1 MKKLIEDINLA
12 FPLSIDKTPEGK
24 IVPCA
29 EVGEEG
35 YGANIN
41 YTLQITYQNNRA
53 IFSIC
58 TTCKVPLPRRS
69 TVLKDLFPRR
79 FMKFPSSHVVRYI
92 KNQ

>member
-53 IFSIC
+53 I
-58 TTCKVPLPRRS
+58 
-69 TVLKDLFPRR
+69 VLYYGEDGSFLDGYDVFKAMLNL
-79 FMKFPSSHVVRYI
+79 MINNTHKKH
-92 KNQ
+92 K